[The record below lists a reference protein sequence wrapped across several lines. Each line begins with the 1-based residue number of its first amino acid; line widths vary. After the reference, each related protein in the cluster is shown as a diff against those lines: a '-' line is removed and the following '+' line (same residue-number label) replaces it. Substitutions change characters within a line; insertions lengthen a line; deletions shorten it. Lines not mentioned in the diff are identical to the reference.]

1 MADEL
6 TKRFEQE
13 LEEIDKKIEVLQMDR
28 AALQRM
34 IFREKTLAY
43 VREEGTKVSAKNQQ
57 ERYYWF
63 AIRQMLSNSQK
74 SSGRG
79 LLSREIR
86 DRLLGQQEKIKYTTL
101 RSYLH
106 RFSKVGRI
114 RKDERSYTWV
124 LSDYRKEA
132 E

>member
-1 MADEL
+1 MAGEL
-6 TKRFEQE
+6 ITPLEQR
-13 LEEIDKKIEVLQMDR
+13 LEEIDKQIELLQRDR
-28 AALQRM
+28 AVLRRM
-34 IFREKTLAY
+34 IYREMTLAY
-43 VREEGTKVSAKNQQ
+43 VREEGIKVTAKNQQ
-57 ERYYWF
+57 ELYFWYV
-63 AIRQMLSNSQK
+63 IRQLLSNSQK

-79 LLSREIR
+79 LRSREIR

-106 RFSKVGRI
+106 RFSKDGRI

-124 LSDYRKEA
+124 LSDHRKEA

>member
-1 MADEL
+1 MAGEL
-6 TKRFEQE
+6 ITRLEQR
-13 LEEIDKKIEVLQMDR
+13 LEEIDKQIESLQRDR
-28 AALQRM
+28 AVLRRM
-34 IFREKTLAY
+34 IYREMTLAY
-43 VREEGTKVSAKNQQ
+43 VREEGIKVTAKNQQ
-57 ERYYWF
+57 EFYFWYV
-63 AIRQMLSNSQK
+63 IRQLLSNSQK

-79 LLSREIR
+79 LRSREIR

-106 RFSKVGRI
+106 RFSKDGRI

-124 LSDYRKEA
+124 LSDHRKEA